1 MERYLEFN
9 VNGEVTE
16 YVSMKDVIE
25 DLKIYIEEGAE
36 FIEIYDPFLERV
48 IFYKDGDYL
57 EDPLNLLED

>member
-48 IFYKDGDYL
+48 IFYKDSDYL